1 MKKIYRVIYQEILP
15 PTFIALAVL
24 TFVVF
29 TREFG
34 RLAEL
39 LIRKNADALIVIEVI
54 ISLLPNIL
62 IYTVPISFLVGTLI
76 GFSRL
81 SSESEVV
88 AMRAGGISVYQ
99 ILVPVTKVS
108 LVVTLLTLA
117 LTLFLLPAGNWN
129 LRKLRQELGVRPV
142 QSQLKPRVF
151 NEEIPG
157 KLLYVDDIDLTSGHW
172 KGVFL
177 NDVQN
182 DGSKRLIL
190 AGKGQVIFSPDNRRM
205 QISLEEG
212 SSYQYHNDH
221 ADKYSLSSFGTLGVS
236 VDLPQSAPLHQQS
249 KRRPDKH
256 LSQLLLEIRQAPAE
270 VAHGSLV
277 ELHRRLAL
285 PLAALVFGVL
295 GVTLGMRS
303 HRGGRGYGTIVS
315 MVIALSYYVLFATG
329 SSLAAQGVLNLA
341 VGVWGANLLLAALA
355 WLSLPRHRRGKLL
368 SGLISRL
375 LLWGRAS
382 LSLGPGRRPRSERT
396 RQWMGIGSRW
406 VWKLSAI
413 RPRFTQV
420 IDVYLVRLFSINLL
434 ATLSVS
440 VALFYLFTFFELID
454 EIFDNHVAFW
464 TLTDYFLHL
473 LPHVLMLLIPISVL
487 IAVLV
492 TFGILEKTFQLVAF
506 KASGISLYRIV
517 LPILAIAMAL
527 SGAMFVMQEYVLPFA
542 NQRQDNL
549 RSLIIRGQPVQTFYQ
564 AGRNWIFG
572 QDNRLYNY
580 NHYNPERNVFAELS
594 LFEIGI
600 QDNRLTRHTFA
611 QRAEWDRNSQSWRL
625 LNGWSRYL
633 SSDEATHAPF
643 DTHEL
648 AVEETPDFF
657 VREVQE
663 SSKMTYLELDQYIR
677 ELQLG
682 GFEVDHLR
690 TDLQAKIAFPLVS
703 LIMVI
708 LGVPFAISIGKK
720 GALYGVALGVLLG
733 IVYWGAFGIFGV
745 LGSNGLLAPVL
756 AAWGPNLLF
765 GAGSLLLLMIAQT

>member
-1 MKKIYRVIYQEILP
+1 M
-15 PTFIALAVL
+15 
-24 TFVVF
+24 
-29 TREFG
+29 
-34 RLAEL
+34 
-39 LIRKNADALIVIEVI
+39 
-54 ISLLPNIL
+54 
-62 IYTVPISFLVGTLI
+62 
-76 GFSRL
+76 
-81 SSESEVV
+81 

-355 WLSLPRHRRGKLL
+355 WLSLPP
-368 SGLISRL
+368 
-375 LLWGRAS
+375 AS
-382 LSLGPGRRPRSERT
+382 PR
-396 RQWMGIGSRW
+396 Q
-406 VWKLSAI
+406 
-413 RPRFTQV
+413 
-420 IDVYLVRLFSINLL
+420 
-434 ATLSVS
+434 
-440 VALFYLFTFFELID
+440 
-454 EIFDNHVAFW
+454 
-464 TLTDYFLHL
+464 
-473 LPHVLMLLIPISVL
+473 
-487 IAVLV
+487 
-492 TFGILEKTFQLVAF
+492 
-506 KASGISLYRIV
+506 AS
-517 LPILAIAMAL
+517 
-527 SGAMFVMQEYVLPFA
+527 Q
-542 NQRQDNL
+542 
-549 RSLIIRGQPVQTFYQ
+549 
-564 AGRNWIFG
+564 
-572 QDNRLYNY
+572 
-580 NHYNPERNVFAELS
+580 
-594 LFEIGI
+594 
-600 QDNRLTRHTFA
+600 
-611 QRAEWDRNSQSWRL
+611 
-625 LNGWSRYL
+625 
-633 SSDEATHAPF
+633 
-643 DTHEL
+643 
-648 AVEETPDFF
+648 
-657 VREVQE
+657 
-663 SSKMTYLELDQYIR
+663 
-677 ELQLG
+677 
-682 GFEVDHLR
+682 R
-690 TDLQAKIAFPLVS
+690 TDLASFAVGPGFSLTRTGPASPERANPSMDGHRQPLGLETFRNPAPLHPSHRCLSGTPLFHQSTRHPVGQRS
-703 LIMVI
+703 TL
-708 LGVPFAISIGKK
+708 LP
-720 GALYGVALGVLLG
+720 LYFL
-733 IVYWGAFGIFGV
+733 
-745 LGSNGLLAPVL
+745 
-756 AAWGPNLLF
+756 
-765 GAGSLLLLMIAQT
+765 